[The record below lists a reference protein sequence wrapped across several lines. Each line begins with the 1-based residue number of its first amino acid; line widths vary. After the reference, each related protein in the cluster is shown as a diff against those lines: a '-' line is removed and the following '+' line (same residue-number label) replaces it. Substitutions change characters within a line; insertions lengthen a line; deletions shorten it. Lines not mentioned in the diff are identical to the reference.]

1 MNLRSWLPSLLA
13 LSLVSLGACRQGG
26 VDGDDDTSADGQA
39 DDGDAS
45 DAPDGGDPGDSAD
58 DGDGDGGDDGDA
70 SDGAD
75 DGGDVDGGPQDDLV
89 DPIGTPGAIDIASWN
104 IENFPADA
112 NTPALVAD
120 LVTSLALDLVA
131 VEEIADLAA
140 WDELVERLPDHEGIL
155 SLHEYSPGNFQ
166 KVGYLYR
173 ADLIEIDP
181 EELLFE
187 DDSFQFPRP
196 PFQVRVTVPGAAS
209 GPVELIAIVLHLKAG
224 TGEDDRE
231 RRRQAMITL
240 EQHLRGLIDAGEQI
254 IMLGDYN
261 EILTSDIGREVF
273 GPFLDN
279 PGLYRVRTDALALGG
294 GVSFVPSG
302 RMLDHIITTAGLDD
316 EIGASEAVIPRL
328 DIQVNDYVDRVSD
341 HLPVA
346 IALPVL
352 E

>member
-1 MNLRSWLPSLLA
+1 MNLRRSLSWLLA
-13 LSLVSLGACRQGG
+13 LSLLTSGACRQGG
-26 VDGDDDTSADGQA
+26 VDGDDDTSADGQE

-45 DAPDGGDPGDSAD
+45 DAPDGGAGDPGDDD
-58 DGDGDGGDDGDA
+58 DGGGGDDGDA
-70 SDGAD
+70 SDGSD

-89 DPIGTPGAIDIASWN
+89 DPIGTPGAIDVASWN

-112 NTPALVAD
+112 NTPDLVAD

-131 VEEIADLAA
+131 VEEIADLDA
-140 WDELVERLPDHEGIL
+140 WDSLVERLPEHEGIL
-155 SLHEYSPGNFQ
+155 SVHEYSPGNFQ

-173 ADLIEIDP
+173 ADLMDIDP
-181 EELLFE
+181 EDLLFE

-209 GPVELIAIVLHLKAG
+209 GPVEFVAIVLHLKAG
-224 TGEDDRE
+224 TGDDDRE

-240 EQHLRGLIDAGEQI
+240 EQHLRALIDAGEQV

-273 GPFLDN
+273 GPFLEN
-279 PGLYRVRTDALALGG
+279 PDIYRVRTDALALGG

-316 EIGASEAVIPRL
+316 EIGGSEAVIPRL
-328 DIQVNDYVDRVSD
+328 DLQVNDYVDRVSD

-346 IALPVL
+346 IALPIL

>member
-1 MNLRSWLPSLLA
+1 MHPRRTLSSLLA
-13 LSLVSLGACRQGG
+13 LSLLSFGGCRQGG

-45 DAPDGGDPGDSAD
+45 DAPDDGGDAD
-58 DGDGDGGDDGDA
+58 DDGGDGDDGDGGDA
-70 SDGAD
+70 SDGS
-75 DGGDVDGGPQDDLV
+75 DGTGDPDGGPLGGLV
-89 DPIGTPGAIDIASWN
+89 DPIGTPGAIDIAAWN

-112 NTPALVAD
+112 NTPSLVAD
-120 LVTSLALDLVA
+120 LVTSLAIDMVA
-131 VEEIADLAA
+131 VEEIADLDA

-155 SLHEYSPGNFQ
+155 SFHEYSPGNFQ

-173 ADLIEIDP
+173 ADLLEVDP
-181 EELLFE
+181 DTLLFE

-209 GPVELIAIVLHLKAG
+209 GPVEFVAIVLHLKAG
-224 TGEDDRE
+224 TGDDDRE

-240 EQHLRGLIDAGEQI
+240 EQHLRGLVDGGEQV

-261 EILTSDIGREVF
+261 EILTSDVGRDVF

-279 PGLYRVRTDALALGG
+279 PDLYRVRTDALAQDG

-316 EIGASEAVIPRL
+316 EIGGSEAVIPPL
-328 DIQVNDYVDRVSD
+328 NVEVNDYVDRVSD

-346 IALPVL
+346 LALPIL